1 MGTPGHTVHRHRATA
16 LKITFFSAP
25 CSLWSSDIHSGA
37 LQSMSLSLSVCFFAL
52 SDRQKYLTD
61 RWIWQ
66 TRGGQVLLV
75 ALLGFWPC
83 LRALLFCLRFCCHC
97 HHFKRFLLIFNK
109 WWSGGL
115 AWLVAMF
122 TRSVTSPLLLSVYT
136 HCSFDDSSPCYF
148 LNFIKIYFEA
158 EVDIIAKTM
167 GLKYSK
173 KYNVSLICEFT
184 FQWV

>member
-1 MGTPGHTVHRHRATA
+1 MGTPGHTVYGHRATA

-37 LQSMSLSLSVCFFAL
+37 LQSMSLSLSV
-52 SDRQKYLTD
+52 

-66 TRGGQVLLV
+66 TRGGLVLLV
-75 ALLGFWPC
+75 ALLGLWPY

-97 HHFKRFLLIFNK
+97 HHLKRFLLIFNK

-122 TRSVTSPLLLSVYT
+122 TRSVTSLPPAVCLHTLFLWWLIPLLL
-136 HCSFDDSSPCYF
+136 
-148 LNFIKIYFEA
+148 FEFYQ
-158 EVDIIAKTM
+158 DIFW
-167 GLKYSK
+167 GGSWYYS
-173 KYNVSLICEFT
+173 
-184 FQWV
+184 